1 MYWRTGSQSPYAA
14 LFWPALVAASASE
27 MASFV
32 AAQLLSLAGDAD
44 GDRASQEPG
53 GVTPSRIA
61 LELNTVRLRDFS
73 IENTGVATLLCV
85 PFALHSAAV
94 ADLADEHSL
103 VATLRAAGI
112 DRLFVAGWRSASPGM
127 RFLGIRSEEHTSEL
141 QSLTN
146 LVCRLLL
153 EKK

>member
-1 MYWRTGSQSPYAA
+1 
-14 LFWPALVAASASE
+14 
-27 MASFV
+27 
-32 AAQLLSLAGDAD
+32 
-44 GDRASQEPG
+44 DRASQEPG

-127 RFLGIRSEEHTSEL
+127 RFLGIDDYLADLNVLVDHL
-141 QSLTN
+141 GCPVDLIGLCQGGWLSLVYAARFPAKVRK
-146 LVCRLLL
+146 L
-153 EKK
+153 